1 MSIPIWAFVLI
12 IIFCLIGGLVGGFFI
27 ARTIIKKEIQKN
39 PPINE
44 DMIKAMYRS
53 MGVTPS
59 QARLNQTM
67 KAINDAS
74 AGKKSMPA
82 SSSGLRGK
90 KGK

>member
-1 MSIPIWAFVLI
+1 MMSIPIWAFVVI
-12 IIFCLIGGLVGGFFI
+12 IIVCIIGGLIGGFFI

-74 AGKKSMPA
+74 SGKSKMPA
-82 SSSGLRGK
+82 NPSGLNSK
-90 KGK
+90 KR